1 MVQSAKDQL
10 VMYSLKFK
18 VMKSLKK
25 YFLQCAFWILPACYG
40 TEVNA
45 QQVFAHYVSIN
56 KNTVLVDNLTILD
69 SVGAENKMLHTAA
82 FDITISNGKNVQQLL
97 QQLSAGMQANK
108 EMDIC
113 FSKYNT
119 LQGKITEER
128 FYYSS
133 TLQQIMVPAFN
144 AAVKAA
150 VKLRVFIRGIKTDVV
165 VNPKSEVIIP
175 KADKVSNAMVSNFKL
190 TLGALPTNRVRML
203 QGMTVMV
210 AAPAPVAT
218 AAELSPIDNAAWSQ
232 AFNNG
237 AGQSIPEGRIEL
249 MSPNLK
255 DVIATIYLY
264 NIRLNAFRSN
274 SGGNTISTVT
284 YGLAVGKISL
294 TKGPM

>member
-1 MVQSAKDQL
+1 MK
-10 VMYSLKFK
+10 K
-18 VMKSLKK
+18 VKK
-25 YFLQCAFWILPACYG
+25 YFLRCAFWILPACYG
-40 TEVNA
+40 TAANA

-56 KNTVLVDNLTILD
+56 KNTVLIENLSILD
-69 SVGAENKMLHTAA
+69 SMGAENKMLHTTA

-97 QQLSAGMQANK
+97 QQLSAGLQANK

-128 FYYSS
+128 FYYSAS
-133 TLQQIMVPAFN
+133 LQQIMVPAFN

-150 VKLRVFIRGIKTDVV
+150 VKLRIFIRGIKTDVV
-165 VNPKSEVIIP
+165 VNPTSAVIIP
-175 KADKVSNAMVSNFKL
+175 KADKVTNAMVSNFKF
-190 TLGALPTNRVRML
+190 TLGTLPTNRVRML
-203 QGMTVMV
+203 QGMTVMLASPVPVV
-210 AAPAPVAT
+210 A
-218 AAELSPIDNAAWSQ
+218 AAELSSIDNAAWSQ

-249 MSPNLK
+249 LSPNLR
-255 DVIATIYLY
+255 DVIASIYLY
-264 NIRLNAFRSN
+264 DIRLNSFRSN

-284 YGLAVGKISL
+284 YGLAVGKILL